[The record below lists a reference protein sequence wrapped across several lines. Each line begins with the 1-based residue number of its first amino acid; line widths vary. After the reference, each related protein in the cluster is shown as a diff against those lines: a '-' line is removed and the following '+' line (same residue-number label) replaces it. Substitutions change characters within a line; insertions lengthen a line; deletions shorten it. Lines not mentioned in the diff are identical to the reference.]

1 MTTTPLDRLKQM
13 LATDPHAAE
22 AERLL
27 RHLVVFQGLFPRD
40 AIVKLAPDEMSREQR
55 VEAFATL
62 CQWRIVR
69 KKSQR
74 RYQIDESIKALY
86 PPTRDVLIRYVEYWE
101 RCLITTDDMVVYL
114 YWTDVT
120 CAMVWGLQHWPE
132 KIEAITII
140 VPQKIMYLRD
150 EWQPLLDRLK
160 QFIQSGN
167 LSASFPPTASREA
180 MATWQDQILEHY
192 IAMAQPGTRLMRMSR
207 RAEAAHINQNLSL
220 ARQYYE
226 QAAQY
231 AISWATT
238 SPAWVR
244 MMTLQG
250 LVEVLI
256 LQKDIAALYTYVGQ
270 FLPLIQG
277 NSYTLH
283 KLGRIMMRIGDRAA
297 ARHYFACALDLND
310 GEFHTHHGN
319 SLLYRDWAQ
328 VEKSEGHYQKTDAL
342 YQLAIIE
349 ALYAVEHALGWDSP
363 RWNEEGWELVEHLK
377 REWSAL
383 AAQYIDLIPPDKP
396 SQPS

>member
-1 MTTTPLDRLKQM
+1 
-13 LATDPHAAE
+13 
-22 AERLL
+22 
-27 RHLVVFQGLFPRD
+27 
-40 AIVKLAPDEMSREQR
+40 
-55 VEAFATL
+55 
-62 CQWRIVR
+62 
-69 KKSQR
+69 
-74 RYQIDESIKALY
+74 
-86 PPTRDVLIRYVEYWE
+86 
-101 RCLITTDDMVVYL
+101 
-114 YWTDVT
+114 
-120 CAMVWGLQHWPE
+120 
-132 KIEAITII
+132 
-140 VPQKIMYLRD
+140 
-150 EWQPLLDRLK
+150 
-160 QFIQSGN
+160 
-167 LSASFPPTASREA
+167 

-250 LVEVLI
+250 LVDVLI
-256 LQKDIAALYTYVGQ
+256 LQKDIDALYTYVGQ

-277 NSYTLH
+277 NSYSLH